1 MPTHDIPLNPYGS
14 TAGREHMSGEVPR
27 PKTLTVDLHNHYRV
41 DAAANLVK
49 PHLPTNDH
57 PADRASELT
66 QKIRAAH
73 AVNRAKH
80 MRDLDQRLADME
92 AMKLDVMAISC
103 TPQQFYY
110 VLEPSLGAESSHI
123 VNDAIAAAV
132 KAHPTRFTGIG
143 TVPLQD
149 TDLAIKELDRCVNDL
164 GFGSVQIGC
173 RVRNEELSAERLEPF
188 WARCQEHDILVFLH
202 PSSFESPRLRQH
214 YQTNIVGNP
223 LDTTVAVH
231 YLIFDGVMAR
241 YPKLKVYLSHGG
253 AFAAAYSARMDH
265 AYAAREDCR
274 VKIYE
279 KPSTYMKRFYFDT
292 IVFSVD
298 QLEYLIKK
306 WGADHIALGTDYPA
320 DMIEADPVEHVYQVP
335 GLSEA
340 DREKI
345 CGLNALKLLNL
356 DASRFRS

>member
-231 YLIFDGVMAR
+231 YLIFDGVMDR
-241 YPKLKVYLSHGG
+241 HPGLKVCLAHGG
-253 AFAAAYSARMDH
+253 GFLGAYPGRIDH
-265 AYAAREDCR
+265 AHPLRPDMQRELPKSQVPGDAL
-274 VKIYE
+274 
-279 KPSTYMKRFYFDT
+279 KRFWFDSV
-292 IVFSVD
+292 VFTPE
-298 QLEYLIKK
+298 QLEFLADWY
-306 WGADHIALGTDYPA
+306 GADHVVMGTDYPY
-320 DMIEADPVEHVYQVP
+320 DMAETDPVGHVMAANLTDDQKRAIL
-335 GLSEA
+335 GA
-340 DREKI
+340 T
-345 CGLNALKLLNL
+345 AAKLLRL
-356 DASRFRS
+356 